1 MQFLYPQFLFALLAL
16 TIPVIIHLFH
26 FRKYKKAV
34 FSDIRFLKILQEQTK
49 SNRRLKDLLILLCRL
64 LAFAGLV
71 FAFAQPFVLS
81 DNSSRNHA
89 NLAVSI
95 FIDNSISMQ
104 AIGESGP
111 LFEEAKLKT
120 VALLEA
126 LPEGTQIHLLSH
138 NKSFG
143 NNWSLSVK
151 EAISHIG
158 ALETVKINRTS
169 EQIHA
174 IQKSWFDK
182 YPSADHQVY
191 WISDFQKAS
200 HQNFLSVFN
209 DTSYI
214 YKFIPLSSAEVSNI
228 AIDSAWIEAPFI
240 SVGEKVT
247 LIVKI
252 HNYANR
258 VIADLPVNLSVN
270 GTKKGMMVAS
280 IPAQS
285 STTLSF
291 DFLPE
296 KVFNSCKVE
305 LTDYPVS
312 FDDVFYVQ
320 LTASDKHKVMCING
334 ASANRY
340 LDALLE
346 QNEKVDYTKLNEL
359 TMDFDAIGSQSA
371 IILNE
376 LKSYSSGLTQMLV
389 QYVELGG
396 SIFII
401 PPTDE
406 KYIAGLNNF
415 LKQFNN
421 VQYAEKQQLALRVT
435 EVDLRNPIF
444 EGVFV
449 KIPRNADM
457 PFVSHYYPPQFS
469 AIYNGT
475 ALLKLNNG
483 DALIWQNNLGK
494 GKVYTLFQPIDERWG
509 NLSSHALFVPLI
521 INFSRGV
528 TVKQKLYYTTGA
540 NMFLNLN
547 SNVKM
552 TGDKTILLKS
562 GKEEFVAPV
571 SLINSTY
578 RVSLDKDWMPEGFY
592 NLLYTGTK
600 SLIDVAA
607 FNSSRD
613 ESDPSLFDKDELN
626 ELINQ
631 LSKGSKV
638 YSQESELLKYELQ
651 REQNGTPYWRLFVI
665 IAVLALFAEMAIIKF
680 LK

>member
-1 MQFLYPQFLFALLAL
+1 MQFLYPQFLFAIFVLA
-16 TIPVIIHLFH
+16 IPVIIHLFH

-64 LAFAGLV
+64 LALAGLV
-71 FAFAQPFVLS
+71 IAFAQPFVLS

-89 NLAVSI
+89 SLAVSI

-104 AIGESGP
+104 AIGENGP

-120 VALLEA
+120 VALLES
-126 LPEGTQIHLLSH
+126 LPEGTQIHLISH

-143 NNWSLSVK
+143 NNRSLSVK

-158 ALETVKINRTS
+158 ALETVKINRTLV
-169 EQIHA
+169 QIHA
-174 IQKSWFDK
+174 IQEIWFDK

-191 WISDFQKAS
+191 WISDFQKATY
-200 HQNFLSVFN
+200 QNFLSVFN
-209 DTSYI
+209 DTSNV
-214 YKFIPLSSAEVSNI
+214 YKFIPLSSLEVSNI
-228 AIDSAWIEAPFI
+228 AIDSAWIETPFI

-247 LIVKI
+247 LSVNI
-252 HNYANR
+252 HNYANK
-258 VIADLPVNLSVN
+258 VIVDLPVNLSVN

-285 STTLSF
+285 STTISF

-296 KVFNSCKVE
+296 SVFNSCKVE

-312 FDDVFYVQ
+312 FDDIFYVQ

-334 ASANRY
+334 ASPNRY
-340 LDALLE
+340 IDALLE
-346 QNEKVDYTKLNEL
+346 QNEKVEYKKLNEL
-359 TMDFDAIGSQSA
+359 NMDFDAISSQSA

-376 LKSYSSGLTQMLV
+376 LKTYSSGLTLMLV
-389 QYVELGG
+389 QYVEQGG
-396 SIFII
+396 SLFIV
-401 PPTDE
+401 PPTDD

-415 LKQFNN
+415 LKQFGI
-421 VQYAEKQQLALRVT
+421 VQYAEKHQLELRVS

-444 EGVFV
+444 DGVFV

-457 PFVSHYYPPQFS
+457 PLVSQYYRPQFS
-469 AIYNGT
+469 SSQNGSV
-475 ALLKLNNG
+475 LLKLNNG
-483 DALIWQNNLGK
+483 DALILQNNLGK
-494 GKVYTLFQPIDERWG
+494 GKVYTMFQPIDERWG

-528 TVKQKLYYTTGA
+528 AVKQKLYYTTGTQL
-540 NMFLNLN
+540 FLNVN
-547 SNVKM
+547 SNVKL

-571 SLINSTY
+571 RLINSTY

-592 NLLYTGTK
+592 DLLQTRTK
-600 SLIDVAA
+600 SQIDVAA

-613 ESDPSLFDKDELN
+613 ESDPVLLDKDELN
-626 ELINQ
+626 ELTKR
-631 LSKGSKV
+631 LSIGSKV

-651 REQNGTPYWRLFVI
+651 REQNGTPFWRFFVI
-665 IAVLALFAEMAIIKF
+665 LTVLALFAEMTIIKF